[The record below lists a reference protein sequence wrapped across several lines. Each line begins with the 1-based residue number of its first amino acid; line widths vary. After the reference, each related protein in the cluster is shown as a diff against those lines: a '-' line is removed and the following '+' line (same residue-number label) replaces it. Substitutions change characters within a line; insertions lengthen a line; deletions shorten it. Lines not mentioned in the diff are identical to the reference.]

1 VILADI
7 DDFKAYND
15 SFGHPRGDECLQQVA
30 RAIAHSVKRGG
41 DLVARFGGEEF
52 AILLPETHPL
62 GAEKVA
68 EQVASCLPVP
78 GLSERLLVAL
88 ADERLYEAKENGR
101 NCVQTAVVEQG
112 SGTTSPRR

>member
-1 VILADI
+1 
-7 DDFKAYND
+7 
-15 SFGHPRGDECLQQVA
+15 
-30 RAIAHSVKRGG
+30 
-41 DLVARFGGEEF
+41 
-52 AILLPETHPL
+52 
-62 GAEKVA
+62 
-68 EQVASCLPVP
+68 VP